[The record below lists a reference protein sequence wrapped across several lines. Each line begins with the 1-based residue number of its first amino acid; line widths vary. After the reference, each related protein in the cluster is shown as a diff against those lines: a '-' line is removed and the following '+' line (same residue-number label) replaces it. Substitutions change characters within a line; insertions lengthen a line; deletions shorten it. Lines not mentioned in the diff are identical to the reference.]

1 MKESVI
7 ILVSMKDLKNNF
19 LLAADNL
26 MPEMNLRQLRFT
38 YSACRPPTK
47 NKKRIKKI
55 KETGDLRYIY
65 QNKLDKSC
73 FHHDM
78 AYGDFKYLP
87 RRATSDT

>member
-19 LLAADNL
+19 LLAAGNL
-26 MPEMNLRQLRFT
+26 MSEMNLRQLRFT
-38 YSACRPPTK
+38 YRACRPPK

-65 QNKLDKSC
+65 QNKLEKSC

-87 RRATSDT
+87 RRAASDT